1 MSIRNNANHLEV
13 HVSGPFQ
20 NSKSGKSHWIV
31 VFGDNG
37 QTWLIKP
44 ELVTGY
50 LQCLLADIVTNIDIE
65 HCETYYEINIR
76 QNEFG
81 SVSLWKRVQKNN
93 GKPPQNIN
101 ILSFVYSC
109 DTTDE
114 KIEKQGFL

>member
-1 MSIRNNANHLEV
+1 MEV

-20 NSKSGKSHWIV
+20 NSKSGKSHWII

-65 HCETYYEINIR
+65 HCETYYEINIH